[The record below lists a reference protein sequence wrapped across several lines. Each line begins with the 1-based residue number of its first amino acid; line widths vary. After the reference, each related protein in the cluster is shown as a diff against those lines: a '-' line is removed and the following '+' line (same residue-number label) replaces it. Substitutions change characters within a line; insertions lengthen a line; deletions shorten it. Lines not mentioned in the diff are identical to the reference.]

1 MNDNVTQSYDEQA
14 NPPTV
19 AEANSEVS
27 PQTLWACVASEV
39 GYGDYDTEIS
49 LVDKIGDLETAIAGK
64 AASSHTHSASNITGL
79 AEVATTG
86 EYSSLS
92 GTPSL
97 ATVATSGDYND
108 LTNKPTAYTH
118 PATHPASMI
127 AGLSDV
133 ATSGSYNDL
142 ADKPTIPTV
151 PASLPANGGNADT
164 VDNMHASE
172 FAVANHT
179 HGQYAS
185 VTHGHAVSD
194 ITGLSG
200 ELDGKADANH
210 THNYAASAHSHT
222 LAEVSETSDKKIM
235 TAGERTKLEGVEANA
250 NNYTHPAT
258 HPASMITGLSTVA
271 TTGSYN
277 DLSDKPTAM
286 APTAHAHAQSDIS
299 GLASAL
305 SGKANTSHGHAQS
318 EITGLSDALSGK
330 ANATHTHDY
339 AASTHSHT
347 QTEVTGLATALSGK
361 ANASHAHEQS
371 EITGL
376 ADALTG
382 KANATH
388 THTGFAASSHT
399 HTQAQVTGL
408 ETALSDLED
417 AVGGKADANHTHNYA
432 ASSHNHT
439 VAQITG
445 TLPLTKGGTGATT
458 AAAAL
463 TNLGLTATAA
473 ELNYM
478 DGVTSNVQTQLD
490 NKAASGHTHTA
501 AELIAMADSLFGTNS
516 VGGVEFSYGAD
527 SGKNLL
533 TEIAAMSQGLHT
545 IYSISTTEGNPNTT
559 ESFRCLTH
567 KSAVGFGWLIAFGA
581 LGSAYIN
588 YLDNGTWSG
597 WVALYEATP
606 APLWTGTWYPNASQT
621 ITPTKTLSECR
632 NGWILVW
639 GDYDTTNNVGVASEA
654 CTTVIPKLGFG
665 GAKWTGQSFLTV
677 LPTAMTESAD
687 GITIKRVQVY
697 DAKLTGHAYNTVSPR
712 NDIVLRAVY
721 EY

>member
-1 MNDNVTQSYDEQA
+1 MYNEEVKQSYNEQP
-14 NPPTV
+14 NPPTEEV
-19 AEANSEVS
+19 TTTAEVETLSEDEVQAANVM
-27 PQTLWACVASEV
+27 WACVASEV
-39 GYGDYDTEIS
+39 GYGDYDTEES
-49 LVDKIGDLETAIAGK
+49 LVDRITTIETAVAGK
-64 AASSHTHSASNITGL
+64 AAASHTH
-79 AEVATTG
+79 TT
-86 EYSSLS
+86 S
-92 GTPSL
+92 
-97 ATVATSGDYND
+97 
-108 LTNKPTAYTH
+108 
-118 PATHPASMI
+118 
-127 AGLSDV
+127 
-133 ATSGSYNDL
+133 
-142 ADKPTIPTV
+142 
-151 PASLPANGGNADT
+151 
-164 VDNMHASE
+164 
-172 FAVANHT
+172 
-179 HGQYAS
+179 Q
-185 VTHGHAVSD
+185 
-194 ITGLSG
+194 
-200 ELDGKADANH
+200 
-210 THNYAASAHSHT
+210 
-222 LAEVSETSDKKIM
+222 
-235 TAGERTKLEGVEANA
+235 
-250 NNYTHPAT
+250 
-258 HPASMITGLSTVA
+258 
-271 TTGSYN
+271 
-277 DLSDKPTAM
+277 
-286 APTAHAHAQSDIS
+286 
-299 GLASAL
+299 
-305 SGKANTSHGHAQS
+305 
-318 EITGLSDALSGK
+318 
-330 ANATHTHDY
+330 
-339 AASTHSHT
+339 
-347 QTEVTGLATALSGK
+347 VTGLATALSGK
-361 ANASHAHEQS
+361 ANASHTHEQS

-376 ADALTG
+376 ADVLDG
-382 KANATH
+382 KASATH

-408 ETALSDLED
+408 ETALSELGNSIAE
-417 AVGGKADANHTHNYA
+417 KADASHTHSTYA

-458 AAAAL
+458 AEAAL

-501 AELIAMADSLFGTNS
+501 AELIAMADSLFGTSS

-545 IYSISTTEGNPNTT
+545 IYSISTTAGNPNTI

-567 KSAVGFGWLIAFGA
+567 KSAVGFGWLIAFGS

-632 NGWILVW
+632 NGWVLVW
-639 GDYDTTNNVGVASEA
+639 GDYDTTNSVGVASEA

-677 LPTAMTESAD
+677 LPAAMTESAD
-687 GITIKRVQVY
+687 SITIKRVQVY